1 MNKLMKIDP
10 QISRLTLPDL
20 TYTPLFGNPFF
31 SGKINTLILDV
42 NIEYILLTKRFDE
55 PIL

>member
-1 MNKLMKIDP
+1 MKIDP

-20 TYTPLFGNPFF
+20 TYTPLFGNPSF